1 MKRLSFQWRITLMT
15 ALLIA
20 AACIILNLLLCRSG
34 AYYFDILG
42 DYVVENIDS
51 FDVLGEKEGIGPEDM
66 VIIDMTEEDFNRFYE
81 NFSGE
86 LSEYKSGFG
95 IEGWFITFIVTV
107 LSSIVAYF
115 VSGISLT
122 PLRDFSAQAE
132 QVQMK
137 SLKEV
142 KLSEDTVPEFQ
153 VLSQSF
159 NRMLARLSEAFEAQ
173 KQFAGNAAHELR
185 TPLALMQARLDLYKR
200 ESSHKCPKA
209 DETIDVLS
217 EQTDRLSAMIKTLLA
232 MSELES
238 IPRSEKIQLA
248 PMIEEVLTDLSPLA
262 EQNDISLS
270 QDGENICLTGSDVL
284 LYRLFFNL
292 IENGIKYNRSHGCLR
307 VSISRDERNAIIHIR
322 DTGHGIPE
330 DCRKSVF
337 QPFFR
342 VDKSRS
348 RSLGGVGLGLALV
361 WEVANLHG
369 GTVRIEESS
378 PSGTLFSVQLPLE

>member
-20 AACIILNLLLCRSG
+20 AACITLNLLLCRSG
-34 AYYFDILG
+34 ASYFDILG

-51 FDVLGEKEGIGPEDM
+51 FDVLGEKEGIEPEDM
-66 VIIDMTEEDFNRFYE
+66 VIIDMSEKDFNRFCE

-86 LSEYKSGFG
+86 LSKYKSGFG

-122 PLRDFSAQAE
+122 PLKDFSAQAE

-142 KLSEDTVPEFQ
+142 RLSEETVPEFQ
-153 VLSQSF
+153 VLSQSI
-159 NRMLARLSEAFEAQ
+159 NRMLARLSEAFETQ

-200 ESSHKCPKA
+200 ESSHKCPEA

-232 MSELES
+232 MSDLES

-292 IENGIKYNRSHGCLR
+292 IENGIKYNRPHGFLH
-307 VSISRDERNAIIHIR
+307 VSISGDERNAIIHIR

-330 DCRKSVF
+330 DCQKSVF

-348 RSLGGVGLGLALV
+348 RSLGGVGLGLSLV

-378 PSGTLFSVQLPLE
+378 PSGTLFRVQLPLK